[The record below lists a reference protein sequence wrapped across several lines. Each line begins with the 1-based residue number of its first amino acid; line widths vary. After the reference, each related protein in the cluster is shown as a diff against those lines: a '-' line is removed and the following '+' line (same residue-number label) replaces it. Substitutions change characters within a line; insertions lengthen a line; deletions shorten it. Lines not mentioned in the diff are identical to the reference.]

1 MKHKLLSVLIGV
13 TLAVL
18 LLCLLRSKVA
28 QIILGLWLL
37 GGLAVFLG
45 KMADNF
51 LAGFRKGLG
60 RGAANEQE

>member
-13 TLAVL
+13 TLVVL

-28 QIILGLWLL
+28 QALIGLWLL

-51 LAGFRKGLG
+51 LAGFRMGLG
-60 RGAANEQE
+60 RWSANEQK

>member
-13 TLAVL
+13 TMAVL

-60 RGAANEQE
+60 RRPANEK

>member
-1 MKHKLLSVLIGV
+1 MKQKWLSVLIGA

-18 LLCLLRSKVA
+18 LLCLLRSRVA
-28 QIILGLWLL
+28 QVILGLWLL

-60 RGAANEQE
+60 RRPANEQK

>member
-60 RGAANEQE
+60 RRPANEK

>member
-1 MKHKLLSVLIGV
+1 MKQKWLSVLIGA

-28 QIILGLWLL
+28 QVILGLWLL
-37 GGLAVFLG
+37 GGLAVFLD

-60 RGAANEQE
+60 RRPANEQK

>member
-1 MKHKLLSVLIGV
+1 MKQKLLSVLIGV

-60 RGAANEQE
+60 RRAANEK

>member
-1 MKHKLLSVLIGV
+1 MKQKWLSVLIGA

-28 QIILGLWLL
+28 QVILGLWLL

-45 KMADNF
+45 KMAENF

-60 RGAANEQE
+60 RRPANEQK

>member
-13 TLAVL
+13 TLVVL

-28 QIILGLWLL
+28 QALIGLWLL

-60 RGAANEQE
+60 RWSANEQK

>member
-1 MKHKLLSVLIGV
+1 MKQKWLTILICATLS
-13 TLAVL
+13 VL

-60 RGAANEQE
+60 RRPANEK

>member
-1 MKHKLLSVLIGV
+1 MKQKWLSVLIGA

-28 QIILGLWLL
+28 QVILGLWLL

-60 RGAANEQE
+60 RRPANEQK

>member
-1 MKHKLLSVLIGV
+1 MKQKWLSVLIGA

-28 QIILGLWLL
+28 QVILGLWLL

-45 KMADNF
+45 RMADNF

-60 RGAANEQE
+60 RWSANEQK

>member
-1 MKHKLLSVLIGV
+1 MKQKWLSILIGA

-18 LLCLLRSKVA
+18 LLCLLRSKTA
-28 QIILGLWLL
+28 QVLIGLWLL

-45 KMADNF
+45 KMAENF

-60 RGAANEQE
+60 RGTANEQK

>member
-1 MKHKLLSVLIGV
+1 MKQKWLSVLIGA

-28 QIILGLWLL
+28 QVILGLWLL

-60 RGAANEQE
+60 RWSANEQK

>member
-13 TLAVL
+13 TLVVL
-18 LLCLLRSKVA
+18 LFCLLRSKVA
-28 QIILGLWLL
+28 QALIGLWLL

-60 RGAANEQE
+60 RWSANEQK

>member
-13 TLAVL
+13 TLVVL

-28 QIILGLWLL
+28 QVILGLWLL

-60 RGAANEQE
+60 RWSANEQK

>member
-1 MKHKLLSVLIGV
+1 MKHKLLSVLIGI
-13 TLAVL
+13 TLVIL

-28 QIILGLWLL
+28 QALIGLWLL

-45 KMADNF
+45 KLAENF

-60 RGAANEQE
+60 RWSANGQK

>member
-28 QIILGLWLL
+28 KIILGLWLL

-60 RGAANEQE
+60 RRPANEK

>member
-13 TLAVL
+13 TLTVL

-28 QIILGLWLL
+28 QALIGLWLL

-60 RGAANEQE
+60 RWSANEQK

>member
-1 MKHKLLSVLIGV
+1 MKQKWLPILIGA

-28 QIILGLWLL
+28 QVILGLWLL

-45 KMADNF
+45 KMAENF

-60 RGAANEQE
+60 RRPANEQK

>member
-1 MKHKLLSVLIGV
+1 MKQKWLSVLIGA

-28 QIILGLWLL
+28 QVILGLWLL

-45 KMADNF
+45 KMAENF
-51 LAGFRKGLG
+51 LAGFRRGLG
-60 RGAANEQE
+60 RGTANEQK

>member
-1 MKHKLLSVLIGV
+1 MKQKWLSVLIGA

-28 QIILGLWLL
+28 QVILGLWLL

-60 RGAANEQE
+60 RRPANEK

>member
-1 MKHKLLSVLIGV
+1 MKQKLLSVLIGV

-60 RGAANEQE
+60 RRPANEK

>member
-1 MKHKLLSVLIGV
+1 MKQKWLSVLIGA

-18 LLCLLRSKVA
+18 LLGLLRSKVA
-28 QIILGLWLL
+28 QVILGLWLL

-60 RGAANEQE
+60 RRPANEQK

>member
-1 MKHKLLSVLIGV
+1 MKHKLLSVLIGI

-28 QIILGLWLL
+28 QVLIGLWLL

-60 RGAANEQE
+60 RWSANEQK

>member
-60 RGAANEQE
+60 RRPANEQK

>member
-1 MKHKLLSVLIGV
+1 MKQKWLSVLIGA

-28 QIILGLWLL
+28 QVILGLWLL

-60 RGAANEQE
+60 RSPANEQK

>member
-1 MKHKLLSVLIGV
+1 MKQKWLSILIGA

-18 LLCLLRSKVA
+18 LFCLLRSRVA
-28 QIILGLWLL
+28 QVLIGLWLL
-37 GGLAVFLG
+37 GGLAVLLG
-45 KMADNF
+45 KMAENF